1 VPFLRAE
8 ELSDTP
14 LQENK
19 QKKEELSMAEQGAAG
34 QLLLKVRGKEG
45 KAKAVEA
52 GVCGLGRVQG
62 C

>member
-1 VPFLRAE
+1 
-8 ELSDTP
+8 
-14 LQENK
+14 
-19 QKKEELSMAEQGAAG
+19 MAEQGAAG

-52 GVCGLGRVQG
+52 GMCGLGRVQG